1 MLCPLLVS
9 DGSLLLQHPTPS
21 KSESKK
27 GKRKMKPSAQPLQR
41 PKRTCVLLHED
52 LFAQT
57 LEVNGIKTTTGRY
70 GVKVMEQLAYGRS
83 RMP

>member
-1 MLCPLLVS
+1 MICQLLVS

-27 GKRKMKPSAQPLQR
+27 GKRKTEPSAQPLQR
-41 PKRTCVLLHED
+41 PKRSCVVLHED

-57 LEVNGIKTTTGRY
+57 LEVNGIKTTGRY
-70 GVKVMEQLAYGRS
+70 NPKVMEQLAYGRS
-83 RMP
+83 KMP